1 MRAFIASIAL
11 CVTMHA
17 TAAPFAVSIGGER
30 VVLDTIPGFSDAL
43 PSGSPRLL
51 ELAESLASASN
62 RILLFALT
70 DADIRR
76 FTVGDPAELKR
87 YMLVV
92 TPGYLER
99 ERVSA
104 AQFKVLIDDA
114 QRDVGRPGE
123 IADIRK
129 HLTEQPQGKVT
140 ALAQLRQAPDVYSV
154 LLGIRV
160 SEGGWLSKE
169 QLLLST
175 NTLLLV
181 RNKAVAVSVYS
192 SYDSPADLDW
202 IRFAT
207 ERWIETLQKLNVR

>member
-1 MRAFIASIAL
+1 MRALLASFAL
-11 CVTMHA
+11 CAAMHA
-17 TAAPFAVSIGGER
+17 SAAPFAVSIGGDR
-30 VVLDTIPGFSDAL
+30 VVLDTIPGFTDAL

-76 FTVGDPAELKR
+76 FTVGDPAELRR

-114 QRDVGRPGE
+114 QRDAGKPGD
-123 IADIRK
+123 IADYRK
-129 HLTEQPQGKVT
+129 HLDGQPPAKVS

-154 LLGIRV
+154 LLGMRV
-160 SEGGWLSKE
+160 SDGGWLSKA
-169 QLLLST
+169 QYLLST

-181 RNKAVAVSVYS
+181 RNKAVSVSVYT

-207 ERWIETLQKLNVR
+207 ERWIDTLRQLNAR